1 MVYTAT
7 VVVPAFIPPWGADS
21 GAQRTANAL
30 PTVRTLFY
38 GLYRAR
44 HTRDMDKRYA
54 SRRTIVG
61 EESRMVGGVRGEGCR
76 VESSNV
82 EVSLKL
88 LTPDSKHNG
97 SATMQRDV
105 VLRLARSV
113 QTLTSHTSSSFDVPT
128 RSA

>member
-1 MVYTAT
+1 MAYTAT

-38 GLYRAR
+38 E
-44 HTRDMDKRYA
+44 DMDKRYA

-61 EESRMVGGVRGEGCR
+61 EESRMVGGVRREGCR

-105 VLRLARSV
+105 VLCLARSV
-113 QTLTSHTSSSFDVPT
+113 RTLTSHTSSSFDVPT

>member
-1 MVYTAT
+1 
-7 VVVPAFIPPWGADS
+7 
-21 GAQRTANAL
+21 
-30 PTVRTLFY
+30 
-38 GLYRAR
+38 
-44 HTRDMDKRYA
+44 MDKRYA

-82 EVSLKL
+82 EVSLTQTRIQKL

>member
-30 PTVRTLFY
+30 PT
-38 GLYRAR
+38 
-44 HTRDMDKRYA
+44 DMDKRYA